1 MGREISQIQHIA
13 GNWVARRDSGNWSEA
28 DEACFQQWLNAS
40 TLHRVE
46 FLRLETA
53 WNQTRRVKALAA
65 GVPSDRPPAP
75 GQWNLSPFF
84 EKSLA
89 PPQINRRRAWALAAS
104 LLLVIV
110 TGVLTWQFRPVGQQY
125 TTAVGGTASVPMSD
139 GSHVTLNTDSEI
151 RVALSPSE
159 RHVDLEHGEAFFEVA
174 KDPNRPFVV
183 EAGRKRVVAVGTQ
196 FSVRREGDA
205 IQVVVTEGKVRVEDN
220 DPNAPVFLTP
230 GAVARV
236 GDAGVLVQRKTL
248 PEAEE
253 ALSWRSGTL
262 TFRDATLADAIAE
275 FNRYSERKVVI
286 DDPAVAALKIEG
298 NFRANNLAA
307 FLELLQGGYP
317 VKVVEEPDRYVL
329 TGK

>member
-1 MGREISQIQHIA
+1 MGRETSQIQHTA
-13 GNWVARRDSGNWSEA
+13 SDWVAQRDSGNWTEA
-28 DEACFQQWLNAS
+28 DEARFQRWLDAS

-46 FLRLETA
+46 FLRLEAA
-53 WNQTRRVKALAA
+53 WNQTRRVRALAA
-65 GVPSDRPPAP
+65 GVPGNRPPPA

-84 EKSLA
+84 EKA
-89 PPQINRRRAWALAAS
+89 PAPSQINAGRAGALAAS
-104 LLLVIV
+104 LLLIIAGSFV
-110 TGVLTWQFRPVGQQY
+110 TWHLWPAGQQY
-125 TTAVGGTASVPMSD
+125 STPVGGTASVPMPD

-151 RVALSPSE
+151 RVALSAQE
-159 RHVDLEHGEAFFEVA
+159 RHVELEHGEAFFQVA
-174 KDPNRPFVV
+174 KDPQRPFVV

-220 DPNAPVFLTP
+220 DPNPPVFLTP

-286 DDPAVAALKIEG
+286 DDPSVAALKIEG
-298 NFRANNLAA
+298 NFRANNLTA

-317 VKVVEEPDRYVL
+317 VKVIDEADRTVL
-329 TGK
+329 TAK